1 MKAEYT
7 LTRQEPCETDCK
19 VVLADVKRDFE
30 NDDACAFRTF
40 SNDRDSVGAAAT
52 CNVAA
57 TAFTCFALFLRFP
70 EQLRSKVFFSIPQPW
85 LPGPPTTR
93 DRIQLIL
100 SYFLFRI

>member
-1 MKAEYT
+1 M
-7 LTRQEPCETDCK
+7 
-19 VVLADVKRDFE
+19 VLADVKRDFE

-85 LPGPPTTR
+85 LPGPPR
-93 DRIQLIL
+93 RSLESDVYEFDYSCRNVI
-100 SYFLFRI
+100 